1 MHELRVTIETV
12 RKQSNADLEAATAEI
27 DKLRNEKTAL
37 QAIDGLATGCSTL
50 GMALEALALQ
60 ASSVGPLPPRWLP

>member
-37 QAIDGLATGCSTL
+37 
-50 GMALEALALQ
+50 
-60 ASSVGPLPPRWLP
+60 